1 MTLSDKAMWMLVGLD
16 LLLFSTVLQMRL
28 IRRLIDVLKREGA
41 NG

>member
-1 MTLSDKAMWMLVGLD
+1 MALSDKAMWVLVCLD
-16 LLLFSTVLQMRL
+16 LLLYSTKLQMRL